1 MCPNEPLSCDCHIIE
16 EEKVEKVRNAL
27 PLEEILFDL
36 AELFKVFGDSTRT
49 RILFALQQAEL
60 CVCDLAVLL
69 NMTHSAVSH
78 QLRVLKKYRLVK
90 SVKVGKMVYYS
101 PDDQHIKDI
110 FAEGLE
116 HICEERKNP

>member
-1 MCPNEPLSCDCHIIE
+1 MCPHDSLGCDCHIIE
-16 EEKVEKVRNAL
+16 EEKVARVREAL
-27 PLEEILFDL
+27 PPEEVLFDL

-110 FAEGLE
+110 FAEALE
-116 HICEERKNP
+116 HICEERQNP